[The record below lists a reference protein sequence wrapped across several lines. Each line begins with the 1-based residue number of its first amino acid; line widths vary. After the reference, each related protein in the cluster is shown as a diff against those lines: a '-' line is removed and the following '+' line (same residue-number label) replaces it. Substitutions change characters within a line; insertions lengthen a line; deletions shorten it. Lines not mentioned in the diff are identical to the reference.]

1 MLFQDLWSITTASL
15 SPFQIYGVTYV
26 VFLLTFWSSG
36 LVLLALDVA
45 RPHVLERFRCQP
57 FEKFD
62 KGSTL
67 KVAKNV
73 VANQLTTYP
82 ICFFLFWPV
91 AARRLSFSEELPSI
105 QRLLWTFV
113 LFAGLTEVMFYWSH
127 RIFHYP
133 PLYKRFHKIHHEIKA
148 PFGICALYF
157 HPVEHVQAA
166 VEGIAPALLLGSHV
180 SLYIFWTCIATLN
193 VVLHH
198 SGYDFEPYLLDS
210 LWPFKSMTQQ
220 HDYHHFAFDRCFGVI
235 GICDWLH
242 GTDGGFKDHLALWKQ
257 AQT

>member
-1 MLFQDLWSITTASL
+1 MGGGQECCCQPADDISHLLLPLLACCRTTPLFFRGTSFHTEIVVDVRPLCWVDRSDVLLEPQDFSL
-15 SPFQIYGVTYV
+15 SSFVQ
-26 VFLLTFWSSG
+26 TFPQDPSRNKSAVRY
-36 LVLLALDVA
+36 LCAVL
-45 RPHVLERFRCQP
+45 
-57 FEKFD
+57 
-62 KGSTL
+62 S
-67 KVAKNV
+67 
-73 VANQLTTYP
+73 
-82 ICFFLFWPV
+82 
-91 AARRLSFSEELPSI
+91 PS
-105 QRLLWTFV
+105 R
-113 LFAGLTEVMFYWSH
+113 A
-127 RIFHYP
+127 
-133 PLYKRFHKIHHEIKA
+133 
-148 PFGICALYF
+148 
-157 HPVEHVQAA
+157 VQAA